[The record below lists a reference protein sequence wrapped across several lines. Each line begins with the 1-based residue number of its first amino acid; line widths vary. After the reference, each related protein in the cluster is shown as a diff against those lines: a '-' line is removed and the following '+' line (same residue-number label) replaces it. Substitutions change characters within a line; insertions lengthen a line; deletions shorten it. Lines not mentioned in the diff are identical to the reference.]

1 MDSNT
6 ITVTQSVELAGIS
19 RQQFCRWRKDD
30 RCPKVATHG
39 RYKVYDRDAMIEF
52 IIIMANR
59 EPQKPGRKPQA

>member
-30 RCPKVATHG
+30 RCPLAATKG
-39 RYKVYDRDAMIEF
+39 RYKVYDRAAMIEF
-52 IIIMANR
+52 IEIMANR